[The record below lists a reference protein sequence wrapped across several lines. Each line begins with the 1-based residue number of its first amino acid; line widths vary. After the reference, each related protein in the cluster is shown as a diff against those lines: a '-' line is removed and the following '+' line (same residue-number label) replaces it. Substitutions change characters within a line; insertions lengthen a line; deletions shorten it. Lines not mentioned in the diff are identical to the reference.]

1 MNPPRVYTCSPSW
14 TPIPPPSPYHP
25 SGLSQCTSPE
35 HPVSCIKPGLA
46 IHFTH
51 DIIHVSMPFSQII
64 PPSPSPTLMGKLG
77 SVSCGVPASF
87 SWVLV
92 CTMFCSSYVISGGS
106 MVGLMSTSSKRA
118 YAIPRSAA
126 PRAPAPV
133 AGHCWLVSLQEILRH
148 SKAYLDQS
156 LWGLLVCRRFCLSP
170 PSISAGMGFDSKCDF
185 TPPTI
190 LLGLF
195 HCPWMGGIFLW
206 WDPIFSCQHLFSN
219 ELQLWRRWVHILLF
233 HHIPS
238 SYFYWSI
245 FKLTALFCFFFFFY
259 CVKSTDP

>member
-35 HPVSCIKPGLA
+35 QPVSCIKPGLA

-156 LWGLLVCRRFCLSP
+156 LWGLLVCRRFCLST
-170 PSISAGMGFDSKCDF
+170 PSIS
-185 TPPTI
+185 
-190 LLGLF
+190 
-195 HCPWMGGIFLW
+195 GGYEVWL
-206 WDPIFSCQHLFSN
+206 
-219 ELQLWRRWVHILLF
+219 
-233 HHIPS
+233 
-238 SYFYWSI
+238 
-245 FKLTALFCFFFFFY
+245 
-259 CVKSTDP
+259 